1 VLTSELQDSGRI
13 DVYARPTEPRS
24 IGGVLDDGLRLWRDS
39 LAKTWPLALLAQVVV
54 SVPLLVLASKFPG
67 VVWTP
72 QTSPLSATSPADA
85 QALLALFKSP
95 ATWLAYLAM
104 LVLSVLCYTAIVLR
118 IAGVAA
124 NLGVSLGGS
133 LASALRLL
141 PRLMMQILLF
151 FIAIF
156 VAGIALAILGA
167 IGGAIAGGSKVA
179 TALIFIIIFLVAAF
193 VFGRVF
199 FATMALIIDDA
210 GPAESI
216 GISWRLTRGYWWR
229 CAGLLLVLFVI
240 GLVFTL
246 VAGFL
251 ALAIGAVLGK
261 GLMATG
267 VSQLVSLL
275 VNAVL
280 GSLYPAVLIAILY
293 DLKLRKEGGDL
304 LGRVDALARQ

>member
-1 VLTSELQDSGRI
+1 
-13 DVYARPTEPRS
+13 VYTRPTEPRS

-39 LAKTWPLALLAQVVV
+39 LAKTWPLALLAQLVVA
-54 SVPLLVLASKFPG
+54 VPLLVLASKFPG
-67 VVWTP
+67 VVWTA
-72 QTSPLSATSPADA
+72 QTNPFSPASPADA
-85 QALLALFKSP
+85 QALLALVKSP
-95 ATWLAYLAM
+95 ATWLAYLAI
-104 LVLSVLCYTAIVLR
+104 LILSVVCYTAIVLR
-118 IAGVAA
+118 IASVAA

-141 PRLMMQILLF
+141 PRLMLQLLLF
-151 FIAIF
+151 FVAIF
-156 VAGIALAILGA
+156 VAGIALALLGA
-167 IGGAIAGGSKVA
+167 IGAAIAGGAKVL
-179 TALIFIIIFLVAAF
+179 TAFIPIIIFLVVMF

-199 FATMALIIDDA
+199 FASMVLILDDA

-229 CAGLLLVLFVI
+229 CAGLLLVLFII

-251 ALAIGAVLGK
+251 SAAIGAALGK
-261 GLMATG
+261 GLLAAG
-267 VSQLVSLL
+267 VTQLVSLV

-280 GSLYPAVLIAILY
+280 GSLYPAVLTAILY
-293 DLKLRKEGGDL
+293 DLKLRKQGGDL